1 MPLTPARYITLRAHR
16 QAQNAALNYGSVM
29 RTWHSAPAARR
40 DRMALL
46 TEFVA
51 IVTADARRVF

>member
-1 MPLTPARYITLRAHR
+1 MPVIEPRYITLRAHR

-29 RTWHSAPAARR
+29 RAWHSAPAARR

-46 TEFVA
+46 TELVVIVA
-51 IVTADARRVF
+51 ADARRVF